1 VAARPWQSLPVFPH
15 FIPAPEDRARFAR
28 EEAEQSK
35 RQDAVKRYS
44 FEAGYHRSE
53 VLAADERWNYETTAF
68 RFFTYVMEF
77 DVVPI
82 EQRQQN
88 ATLIASDPR
97 SAGWFGWIQGL
108 SSTALA
114 NLRRRRNRTSPQL
127 VSIHSGQVTVRCRK
141 KREGAHDVQSEMG
154 S

>member
-1 VAARPWQSLPVFPH
+1 VAARPRQSLPVFPDS
-15 FIPAPEDRARFAR
+15 IPAPKDRARFVR

-44 FEAGYHRSE
+44 FEAGHDRSE
-53 VLAADERWNYETTAF
+53 VLAADESWNYETTAF
-68 RFFTYVMEF
+68 RFFAYVMKF

-97 SAGWFGWIQGL
+97 SARWFGWIQGL
-108 SSTALA
+108 SSAALA

-127 VSIHSGQVTVRCRK
+127 VTIHSSRVAV
-141 KREGAHDVQSEMG
+141 
-154 S
+154 

>member
-15 FIPAPEDRARFAR
+15 SIPAPQDRARFAR

-35 RQDAVKRYS
+35 RQDAVKQYS
-44 FEAGYHRSE
+44 FKAGYHRSE

-88 ATLIASDPR
+88 ATVIASDPR
-97 SAGWFGWIQGL
+97 SARWFGWIQGL
-108 SSTALA
+108 CSTAPA

-127 VSIHSGQVTVRCRK
+127 VAIHS
-141 KREGAHDVQSEMG
+141 S
-154 S
+154 

>member
-1 VAARPWQSLPVFPH
+1 MAARPRQSLPVFADSN
-15 FIPAPEDRARFAR
+15 PAPQDRARFAR

-53 VLAADERWNYETTAF
+53 VLSADERWNYETAAF
-68 RFFTYVMEF
+68 RFFTYVVEF

-97 SAGWFGWIQGL
+97 SASWFGWIQGL
-108 SSTALA
+108 SSTAPA

-127 VSIHSGQVTVRCRK
+127 VAIHSSQVAV
-141 KREGAHDVQSEMG
+141 
-154 S
+154 